1 MSLTYKA
8 ISKKPHIFLRLTG
21 VSVEK
26 FLEIV
31 QSVQPIWE
39 SKIESKKKK
48 HGRTGN
54 LKNFEDKLLALL
66 LYYRTYI
73 THEFIGYLVGLDNSN
88 VCRLFKRLEPLMAK
102 KIVVKKD
109 RTLTQDE
116 IIKILIDVTE
126 QPTQR
131 PKKKQKKFYSG
142 KKKRHTLKAEIVIQ
156 DSGKILAV
164 SKTANGRKHDFRIR
178 KEGKPLPGNSEK
190 FADSGFQGLQKITSK
205 VTLPFKGTKKKP
217 LTAEQKQ
224 HNKELSSF
232 RVRVENKIR
241 DLKIFKIMSDTY
253 RNFQK
258 KHNMRFNIIA
268 GIVNLKFGF

>member
-26 FLEIV
+26 FLEIAKI
-31 QSVQPIWE
+31 VQPAWE
-39 SKIESKKKK
+39 SKIESKKKR

-54 LKNFEDKLLALL
+54 LKDFEDKLLALL

-88 VCRLFKRLEPLMAK
+88 VCRLFKKLEPLMAS
-102 KIVVKKD
+102 KIVIKKD

-116 IIKILIDVTE
+116 IIKILLDVAE

-131 PKKKQKKFYSG
+131 PKKKQKKSYSG
-142 KKKRHTLKAEIVIQ
+142 KKKRHTLKAEIVMQ
-156 DSGKILAV
+156 DNGRILAV

-178 KEGKPLPGNSEK
+178 KEGKPLSGNSEK
-190 FADSGFQGLQKITSK
+190 FADSGFQGLQKITNN

-217 LTAEQKQ
+217 LTDEQKQ
-224 HNKELSSF
+224 HNKKLSSF

-241 DLKIFKIMSDTY
+241 DIKIFKIMSETY

-258 KHNMRFNIIA
+258 KHNMRLNIVA